1 MTPYYVFVDA
11 FLNKISEY
19 HFVDYPDDVMYK
31 LAVGYMKTACSKFA
45 RICEADLKSFDDEQQ
60 AFLTDDI
67 DDEIVDIVSE
77 GMVAEW
83 VKPYV
88 NNSDNLENV
97 LNTKDFTL
105 YSSANLLSQVRSLEE
120 SSRKNFVQM
129 MREYSY
135 NHGDLT
141 VLHI

>member
-1 MTPYYVFVDA
+1 
-11 FLNKISEY
+11 
-19 HFVDYPDDVMYK
+19 
-31 LAVGYMKTACSKFA
+31 
-45 RICEADLKSFDDEQQ
+45 
-60 AFLTDDI
+60 
-67 DDEIVDIVSE
+67 
-77 GMVAEW
+77 MVAEW

-88 NNSDNLENV
+88 YNSDNLENV